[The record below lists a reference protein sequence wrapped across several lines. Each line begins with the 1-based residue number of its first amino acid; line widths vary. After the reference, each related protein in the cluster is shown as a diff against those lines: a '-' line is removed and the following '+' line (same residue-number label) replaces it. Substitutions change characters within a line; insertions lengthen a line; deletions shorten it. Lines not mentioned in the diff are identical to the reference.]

1 MHTEGEG
8 SSQNSAAKYTLQDME
23 MKVFRNSPTER
34 HSVTSGVMFVVLVQ
48 SDHLYL
54 GRWWSYA
61 RKVPARLAGGD
72 VRYVH
77 PYTTQLCSCGPSI
90 QRVLLS
96 VSLHTFYVGFF
107 PVELFLY
114 LLKSFKKKYI
124 ICCFQF
130 F

>member
-1 MHTEGEG
+1 MHTEGKG

-107 PVELFLY
+107 P
-114 LLKSFKKKYI
+114 
-124 ICCFQF
+124 C
-130 F
+130 

>member
-1 MHTEGEG
+1 
-8 SSQNSAAKYTLQDME
+8 ME

-34 HSVTSGVMFVVLVQ
+34 HSVTSGVMFVVLIQ

-107 PVELFLY
+107 P
-114 LLKSFKKKYI
+114 
-124 ICCFQF
+124 C
-130 F
+130 

>member
-114 LLKSFKKKYI
+114 LLKSF
-124 ICCFQF
+124 
-130 F
+130 